1 MIVVT
6 GAAGFI
12 ASCLAGA
19 LNEKGYRDLVLVDD
33 FRHEEKKPNYERKK
47 YTALVERDNFF
58 GWLKDNHRYVELIFH
73 LGARSATTEANAEV
87 LQTLNL
93 GYTQRMWEACVE
105 FGLPL
110 VYASSAATYGGGEHG
125 YSDSHEVVERLTPLN
140 LYGKSKN
147 DFDKWA
153 LKQPREPF
161 FWAGLK
167 FFNVYGPNEYHK
179 QRMASVVL
187 HAYNQIRQTGGMKL
201 FRSHNPAYPDGGQ
214 MRDFV
219 YVKDLCDVMIFLM
232 EQRPKSGIYNMGT
245 GKART
250 FWDLVAGTF
259 RAMGIPENITYID
272 TPVDIREK
280 YQYFTEADMRKLRS
294 AGYVKEFS
302 SLESG
307 VEDYVKRYLA
317 SRSYM

>member
-1 MIVVT
+1 MIVIT

-12 ASCLAGA
+12 ASCLVGA
-19 LNEKGYRDLVLVDD
+19 LNAQGYRDLVLVDD
-33 FRHEEKKPNYERKK
+33 FSREAKRPNYEHKT
-47 YTALVERDNFF
+47 YSALVERERFF
-58 GWLKDNHRYVELIFH
+58 GWLEGNHRYVELIFH
-73 LGARSATTEANAEV
+73 LGARSATTETDAAV

-93 GYTQRMWEACVE
+93 GYSQRVWSLCVA

-125 YSDSHEVVERLTPLN
+125 YSDSHELVERLSPLN

-147 DFDKWA
+147 DFDRWA
-153 LKQPREPF
+153 LAQPQKPF

-232 EQRPKSGIYNMGT
+232 ENRPKSGIYNMGT
-245 GKART
+245 GQART
-250 FWDLVAGTF
+250 FLDLTKSAF
-259 RAMGIPENITYID
+259 RAMGIPENISYID

-280 YQYFTEADMRKLRS
+280 YQYFTEADMEKLRS
-294 AGYVKEFS
+294 AGYGKAFS
-302 SLESG
+302 SLEDG
-307 VEDYVKRYLA
+307 VEDYVRQYLTSHRY
-317 SRSYM
+317 M

>member
-1 MIVVT
+1 MIVIT

-19 LNEKGYRDLVLVDD
+19 LNEQGYRDLVLVDD
-33 FRHEEKKPNYERKK
+33 FSHADRRPNYERKR
-47 YTALVERDNFF
+47 YTALVERSRFF
-58 GWLKDNHRYVELIFH
+58 GWLEDNHRYVELIFH
-73 LGARSATTEANAEV
+73 LGARSATTETSAAV

-93 GYTQRMWEACVE
+93 AYTQRVWSLCVA

-110 VYASSAATYGGGEHG
+110 IYASSAATYGGGEHG
-125 YSDSHEVVERLTPLN
+125 YSDSHELVEKLTPLN

-147 DFDKWA
+147 DFDRWA
-153 LKQPREPF
+153 LAQSQKPF

-187 HAYNQIRQTGGMKL
+187 HAYNRIRQTGEMKI
-201 FRSHNPAYPDGGQ
+201 FRSHNPNFPDGGQ

-219 YVKDLCDVMIFLM
+219 YVKDLCSVMIFLM
-232 EQRPKSGIYNMGT
+232 EKRPASGIYNMGT

-250 FWDLVAGTF
+250 FLDLTKSTF
-259 RAMGIPENITYID
+259 RAMGVPENISYID
-272 TPVDIREK
+272 TPADIRDK

-294 AGYVKEFS
+294 AGYTKEFS

-307 VEDYVKRYLA
+307 VEDYVKSYLA
-317 SRSYM
+317 SHSYM

>member
-1 MIVVT
+1 MIVIT

-12 ASCLAGA
+12 ASCLVGA
-19 LNEKGYRDLVLVDD
+19 LNEQGYRDLVLVDD
-33 FRHEEKKPNYERKK
+33 FSCKEKKPNYEHKR
-47 YTALVERDNFF
+47 YTALVERDSFF

-73 LGARSATTEANAEV
+73 LGARSATTETRAEV
-87 LQTLNL
+87 LQALNL
-93 GYTQRMWEACVE
+93 GYTQRVWSACVE

-110 VYASSAATYGGGEHG
+110 IYASSAATYGGGEHG
-125 YSDSHEVVERLTPLN
+125 YSDSHEILEKLAPLN

-153 LKQPREPF
+153 VKQQREPF

-179 QRMASVVL
+179 QRMASVAL

-201 FRSHNPAYPDGGQ
+201 FRSHNPSYPDGGQ

-232 EQRPKSGIYNMGT
+232 EKRPKSGIYNMGM

-250 FWDLVAGTF
+250 FLDLAKSTF
-259 RAMGIPENITYID
+259 RAMGVPENISYID
-272 TPVDIREK
+272 TPVNIREK
-280 YQYFTEADMRKLRS
+280 YQYFTEADMGKLRS
-294 AGYVKEFS
+294 VGYTKEFT

-307 VEDYVKRYLA
+307 VEDYVKCYLTSQRY
-317 SRSYM
+317 M